1 VKAGSATR
9 APPPPT
15 NEENPMIPLHRLTHP
30 EHAIHVNPDLIQT
43 IEATPDTVVTMTNLS
58 KLVVAESPEAVTE
71 LICAWRAGIF
81 SRAFG
86 LDVLT
91 PELAQVLPFERP
103 RD

>member
-1 VKAGSATR
+1 
-9 APPPPT
+9 
-15 NEENPMIPLHRLTHP
+15 MISLHRLTHP

-103 RD
+103 RV

>member
-1 VKAGSATR
+1 
-9 APPPPT
+9 
-15 NEENPMIPLHRLTHP
+15 
-30 EHAIHVNPDLIQT
+30 
-43 IEATPDTVVTMTNLS
+43 MTNLS
-58 KLVVAESPEAVTE
+58 KLIVSESPEAVTE